1 MNQKFRYVMK
11 YMVPAL
17 LILLTTY
24 TLVQIAVSSLQEEN
38 EHKLRTLNT
47 QLTERIKQNPSL
59 LNALS
64 SGDRDAAERLVQ
76 PILDEVTLADLNGW
90 DSLGGSVYLPETGI
104 VVALSP
110 RDDAPLD
117 LTKPTPMTPGAQ
129 TAYQTGTPHYYKS
142 SPDIRSTPVYVYSLP
157 LQIGERQVLISIT
170 QSIDSLSQQ
179 IRSIWLTGGI
189 VCLLSLLVITVLVFN
204 EFRRNQRLDSE
215 LKRLMSW
222 LHTYDAGEQDLTT
235 DPNEFTL
242 LKELPDAF
250 AKTINMVQYTRR
262 RKREV
267 LNQLPLGII
276 TLDANRM
283 IRYMNPYFQ
292 KLSGFDPEETQSWT
306 HQEWHA
312 HYRLMNGDSITDL
325 FALNRSM
332 ENVLGTLI
340 NKKGQEIPISITIR
354 PLSGD
359 DGESLGYL
367 CMMNDLSDEL
377 ELDRLT
383 QKTHYIFNSI
393 PLCMI
398 LVNRDRQI
406 KYVNPAV
413 CRLFGKSEHDLIEKT
428 LDQTWGY
435 ELINDGPSLWQHI
448 ERAMAT
454 GIRSH
459 LPAAK
464 CLLDEREYDFEF
476 DLFPMLNPYTGEA
489 DGCMLLIKDNTVYRE
504 WEELS
509 QRVDAHSHYVQMAA
523 TIAHEVRNPMTSVRG
538 FLQLLAGQ
546 ITGETQQM
554 YLEVMQTEIDRMNS
568 ILSEYLS
575 MARAPQMKW
584 ERTCLSDLV
593 SETFMLLEGEANYR
607 GIHLELVNTPGC
619 EVHGLSRELKQVLIN
634 LVRNA
639 FDAIDNSN
647 DGRVRISLRA
657 EEHDYRIDV
666 ADNGCGIT
674 QEQLAKIF
682 DPFFTTKAMGTGL
695 GLPVCKKIVE
705 SHGGSL
711 TCESTAGEGTTFT
724 VRLPEPCE
732 GGEVE
737 S

>member
-1 MNQKFRYVMK
+1 MNQKFRYAMK
-11 YMVPAL
+11 YIVPAL

-47 QLTERIKQNPSL
+47 QLTERIKNSPSL

-64 SGDRDAAERLVQ
+64 SGDRDAAEQLVQ
-76 PILDEVTLADLNGW
+76 PILDEVTLAYLDGW
-90 DSLGGSVYLPETGI
+90 DSLGGSVYFPETGI
-104 VVALSP
+104 VVAISP

-117 LTKPTPMTPGAQ
+117 LTRPTPMTQGAQ
-129 TAYQTGTPHYYKS
+129 TAYETGMPLYYKS

-170 QSIDSLSQQ
+170 QSIHSLSQQ

-189 VCLLSLLVITVLVFN
+189 VCLLSLLVITVLAMN
-204 EFRRNQRLDSE
+204 EWRRNQRLDGE
-215 LKRLMSW
+215 LNRLMSW
-222 LHTYDAGEQDLTT
+222 LHKYDAGEQDLTT

-267 LNQLPLGII
+267 LNQLPFGII

-283 IRYMNPYFQ
+283 VRYMNPYFQ
-292 KLSGFDPEETQSWT
+292 KLSGFDPEEMQGWT

-312 HYRLMNGDSITDL
+312 HYRLMDGGTISDL
-325 FALNRSM
+325 FAFNRSM

-354 PLSGD
+354 PLSGE

-367 CMMNDLSDEL
+367 CMIHDLSDEL

-435 ELINDGPSLWQHI
+435 ELIGDGPSLWQHI

-584 ERTCLSDLV
+584 ERISLSDLV

-607 GIHLELVNTPGC
+607 GIHLELINTPGC

-639 FDAIDNSN
+639 FDAIDNSS

-657 EEHDYRIDV
+657 EAHEYRIDV

-732 GGEVE
+732 GGEEE